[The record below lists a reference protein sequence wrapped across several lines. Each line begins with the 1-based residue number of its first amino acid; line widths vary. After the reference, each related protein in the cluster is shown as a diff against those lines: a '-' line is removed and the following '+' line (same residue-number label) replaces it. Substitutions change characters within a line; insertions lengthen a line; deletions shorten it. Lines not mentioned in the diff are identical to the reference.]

1 MNEIAR
7 GKARCF
13 EGTQLQLC
21 PKDGRLNPALAAGGW
36 LHPINP
42 VRRIAPF
49 HRPIFVIRL
58 FLAASVLL
66 FAAGAACAQRPLP
79 PAKMPRNGTLATL
92 VREANL
98 YANADDSGGPIADIL
113 PGRELVVV
121 ERNGKWLR
129 VFANTD
135 APDTRQADVPVFGG
149 EGQAQPISGW
159 LLDKGLVD
167 INTPHGDSIVFGSAD
182 NLEQQ
187 AAVPDPPPHIADEAR
202 LLYRRIVTMYPQSP
216 WVPEAM
222 YRAADIR
229 WQIQK
234 ADAASLPSAHEKENY
249 LREQM
254 DEDEMRK
261 VIKYFAGTRW
271 ADMAAFDLIDNKLCG
286 DWQGTEKCPE
296 QETNYY
302 LKYVDEHPDSPN
314 AAEALYDAL
323 WRQVSAGDMW
333 QADGDSKRA
342 DEDRGHAHAIFDRMQ
357 QKFPQSAFTARAASL
372 IFKVDQGIP
381 VYGSSRE

>member
-1 MNEIAR
+1 MRFLIPLL
-7 GKARCF
+7 F
-13 EGTQLQLC
+13 VSL
-21 PKDGRLNPALAAGGW
+21 
-36 LHPINP
+36 
-42 VRRIAPF
+42 IAP
-49 HRPIFVIRL
+49 
-58 FLAASVLL
+58 AAS
-66 FAAGAACAQRPLP
+66 AQKPM
-79 PAKMPRNGTLATL
+79 PAPKMPRNGTLATM

-98 YANADDSGGPIADIL
+98 YANPDDSAGPISTIQ
-113 PGRELVVV
+113 PGRELVVA

-135 APDTRQADVPVFGG
+135 APDTRQADVPVFGN

-159 LLDKGLVD
+159 IIDKGVVD
-167 INTPHGDSIVFGSAD
+167 TNTPHGDLVLFGAAD

-187 AAVPDPPPHIADEAR
+187 AAVPDPPPHLAQEAR

-216 WVPEAM
+216 WLPEAM

-234 ADAASLPSAHEKENY
+234 VDASSLPSAHEKENY

-261 VIKYFAGTRW
+261 VIKYFSGTKW

-286 DWQGTEKCPE
+286 DWQGSEKCPE

-314 AAEALYDAL
+314 AAEALYDAI
-323 WRQVSAGDMW
+323 WRQAAAGDMW
-333 QADGDSKRA
+333 SADNDGKRA
-342 DEDRGHAHAIFDRMQ
+342 DEDHGHAKAIFDRLQ
-357 QKFPQSAFTARAASL
+357 QKYPQSAYTARAASL
-372 IFKVDQGIP
+372 VYKIDQGIP

>member
-1 MNEIAR
+1 M
-7 GKARCF
+7 
-13 EGTQLQLC
+13 
-21 PKDGRLNPALAAGGW
+21 RLIPACLLLVTAA
-36 LHPINP
+36 
-42 VRRIAPF
+42 A
-49 HRPIFVIRL
+49 
-58 FLAASVLL
+58 
-66 FAAGAACAQRPLP
+66 FAQKPLP
-79 PAKMPRNGTLATL
+79 PAKRPGNGTLATL

-98 YANADDSGGPIADIL
+98 YANPDESAGPIADIL
-113 PGRELVVV
+113 PGRELVIA

-135 APDTRQADVPVFGG
+135 TPDTRQADVPVFGT

-159 LLDKGLVD
+159 ILDKGTVD
-167 INTPHGDSIVFGSAD
+167 TNTPNGDLVLFGAAD

-187 AAVPDPPPHIADEAR
+187 AAVPDPPPHVAEEAR

-216 WVPEAM
+216 WVAQAM

-234 ADAASLPSAHEKENY
+234 ADAASLPSAHEKANY

-254 DEDEMRK
+254 DEDEMKK
-261 VIKYFAGTRW
+261 VQKYFPHTKW

-286 DWQGTEKCPE
+286 DWQGSEKCPE
-296 QETNYY
+296 QETDYY

-314 AAEALYDAL
+314 AAEALYDAI
-323 WRQVSAGDMW
+323 WRQAAAGDMW
-333 QADGDSKRA
+333 QADGNGKRA
-342 DEDRGHAHAIFDRMQ
+342 DEDRGHARGIFTRLE
-357 QKFPQSAFTARAASL
+357 QKYPDSAYTARAASL
-372 IFKVDQGIP
+372 IYKVDQGIA

>member
-1 MNEIAR
+1 LALIV
-7 GKARCF
+7 
-13 EGTQLQLC
+13 EGWFHSI
-21 PKDGRLNPALAAGGW
+21 G
-36 LHPINP
+36 H
-42 VRRIAPF
+42 VRRIAPVS
-49 HRPIFVIRL
+49 RPTFVMRL
-58 FLAASVLL
+58 FILPAILLVSANLAMS
-66 FAAGAACAQRPLP
+66 QRPLP

-98 YANADDSGGPIADIL
+98 YATPDDSGGPIAEIL
-113 PGRELVVV
+113 PGRELVVA

-135 APDTRQADVPVFGG
+135 APDTRQADVPVFGS

-159 LLDKGLVD
+159 VLDKGIVDVNPVHGALV
-167 INTPHGDSIVFGSAD
+167 VFGAAD

-187 AAVPDPPPHIADEAR
+187 AAVPDPPPHLAEEAR

-234 ADAASLPSAHEKENY
+234 TDASTLPSAHEKENY

-261 VIKYFAGTRW
+261 VIKYFAGTTW
-271 ADMAAFDLIDNKLCG
+271 ADLAAFDLIENKLCG
-286 DWQGTEKCPE
+286 DWQGSEKCPE
-296 QETNYY
+296 QETGYY
-302 LKYVDEHPDSPN
+302 LKYVDEHPDSPK
-314 AAEALYDAL
+314 AAEALYDAA
-323 WRQVSAGDMW
+323 WREAAAGDMW
-333 QADGDSKRA
+333 QADGNGKRA
-342 DEDRGHAHAIFDRMQ
+342 DQDRAFAKGVLGRME
-357 QKFPQSAFTARAASL
+357 QKYPDSAFTARASDMMYKA
-372 IFKVDQGIP
+372 DQGIAI
-381 VYGSSRE
+381 Y

>member
-1 MNEIAR
+1 MR
-7 GKARCF
+7 VF
-13 EGTQLQLC
+13 
-21 PKDGRLNPALAAGGW
+21 PASLLLLTLAA
-36 LHPINP
+36 P
-42 VRRIAPF
+42 A
-49 HRPIFVIRL
+49 
-58 FLAASVLL
+58 
-66 FAAGAACAQRPLP
+66 FAQKPLP

-98 YANADDSGGPIADIL
+98 YANPDDSSDGPIANIL
-113 PGRELVVV
+113 PGRELVVS

-129 VFANTD
+129 IFANTD
-135 APDTRQADVPVFGG
+135 VPDTRQADRPVFGS
-149 EGQAQPISGW
+149 ETEAQPISGW
-159 LLDKGLVD
+159 IVDKGIVD
-167 INTPHGDSIVFGSAD
+167 INTRNGDLVLFGTAD

-187 AAVPDPPPHIADEAR
+187 AAVPDPPPHIAEEAR
-202 LLYRRIVTMYPQSP
+202 LLYRRVVIMYPQSP
-216 WVPEAM
+216 WVAEAM

-234 ADAASLPSAHEKENY
+234 VDASSLPSAHEKENY

-261 VIKYFAGTRW
+261 VIKYFPGTKW

-286 DWQGTEKCPE
+286 DWQGSEKCPE
-296 QETNYY
+296 QETVYY

-323 WRQVSAGDMW
+323 WRQAAAGDMW
-333 QADGDSKRA
+333 QADGNPKRA
-342 DEDRGHAHAIFDRMQ
+342 DEDRGHAKELLNRLQ
-357 QKFPQSAFTARAASL
+357 QKYPQSAFTARAASL
-372 IFKVDQGIP
+372 IYKVDQGIP

>member
-1 MNEIAR
+1 M
-7 GKARCF
+7 
-13 EGTQLQLC
+13 
-21 PKDGRLNPALAAGGW
+21 RLILASLLLLACAAPALA
-36 LHPINP
+36 
-42 VRRIAPF
+42 
-49 HRPIFVIRL
+49 
-58 FLAASVLL
+58 
-66 FAAGAACAQRPLP
+66 QKPLP
-79 PAKMPRNGTLATL
+79 RQQMPKNGTLATL

-98 YANADDSGGPIADIL
+98 YANPDDSTDGPIADLL

-135 APDTRQADVPVFGG
+135 VPDTRQADRPVFGS
-149 EGQAQPISGW
+149 ETEAQPISGW
-159 LLDKGLVD
+159 IVDKGVVD
-167 INTPHGDSIVFGSAD
+167 VNTAHGDLVLFGTAD

-187 AAVPDPPPHIADEAR
+187 AAVPDPPPHIAQEAR
-202 LLYRRIVTMYPQSP
+202 LLYRRVVIMYPQSP
-216 WVPEAM
+216 WVAEAM

-234 ADAASLPSAHEKENY
+234 ADASTLPSAHEKENY

-261 VIKYFAGTRW
+261 VIKYFPGTRF
-271 ADMAAFDLIDNKLCG
+271 ADLAAFDLIDNKLCG
-286 DWQGTEKCPE
+286 DWQGSEKCPE

-314 AAEALYDAL
+314 AAEALYAAI
-323 WRQVSAGDMW
+323 WRQAAAGDMW
-333 QADGDSKRA
+333 TADGDHKRA
-342 DEDRGHAHAIFDRMQ
+342 DEDRGHAKAIFDRLQ
-357 QKFPQSAFTARAASL
+357 QKYPQSAYSARAASL
-372 IFKVDQGIP
+372 IYKIDQSIA